1 MRTVALDRVRLA
13 RVRDLH
19 LDPPLLIALR
29 SRIFACSAHLFL
41 HHEAIDVDLVRRH
54 LSGNLFFISLRI
66 GCLLTQSS
74 SGRGRPYLRDV
85 DVFFCD
91 HNRFASL
98 FVTCRKAKSKQQSD
112 NEISADQHGALHQSE
127 AAFFVKLF
135 QEPGDGFT
143 SGVPRLLNGS
153 MEFLIRHAGREF
165 GPYSEDEV
173 RKRLVSGT
181 IALSD
186 PALATGTTEWKP
198 LSSFEQFAP
207 PPLPTATAKSP
218 LSRNNLGAYTAATLQ
233 FDERPLH
240 QTTIHWM
247 ALSGSVIGAFLSL
260 IVIVPIAMFAAW
272 RNFYWAWLMLVIP
285 TGILLSAAITVRTS
299 ELVITDRRV
308 LIKVG
313 FIQRH
318 TFEMFISKIE
328 SVGVFQSML
337 GRLFNYGTVE
347 IRGTGGSSE
356 SFATIADPLPFRDA
370 IQLVQS
376 NSERG

>member
-1 MRTVALDRVRLA
+1 
-13 RVRDLH
+13 
-19 LDPPLLIALR
+19 
-29 SRIFACSAHLFL
+29 
-41 HHEAIDVDLVRRH
+41 
-54 LSGNLFFISLRI
+54 
-66 GCLLTQSS
+66 
-74 SGRGRPYLRDV
+74 
-85 DVFFCD
+85 
-91 HNRFASL
+91 
-98 FVTCRKAKSKQQSD
+98 
-112 NEISADQHGALHQSE
+112 
-127 AAFFVKLF
+127 
-135 QEPGDGFT
+135 
-143 SGVPRLLNGS
+143 
-153 MEFLIRHAGREF
+153 MEFLIRHDGREF
-165 GPYSEDEV
+165 GPYSEPEV
-173 RKRLVSGT
+173 KSRLASGT

-186 PALATGTTEWKP
+186 PALATGTTEWTP
-198 LSSFEQFAP
+198 LSSFGQFAP

-218 LSRNNLGAYTAATLQ
+218 LSRSSLGAYTAATLQ

-240 QTTIHWM
+240 QTSIHWM

-260 IVIVPIAMFAAW
+260 IVVVPIAMFAAW
-272 RNFYWAWLMLVIP
+272 RNFYWGWLMLVIP
-285 TGILLSAAITVRTS
+285 AGILLSAAITVRTS